1 MNKMNG
7 CSFLIF
13 PRIGNYFAI
22 VKSFRR
28 FFSSFARKVHFA
40 HYHLPMS
47 LIKSSFVRY
56 SQECSQTTLR
66 ENPYYFFQTL
76 QRRKDTTMPITVGQ
90 NAPDFA
96 LKTKN
101 SEGPAT
107 IKLSDYQG
115 KNVVL
120 LFFPMA
126 FTGVCTNELCSVS
139 GGLELY
145 SSLNAQVFGISVDS
159 PFTLEVFAQKSN
171 IAFPL
176 LSDFNKEASRA
187 YDALY
192 GNFVPGVW
200 DLQGVSKRSA
210 FVIDKDGV
218 VQYAEVL
225 ENAGE
230 LPNFSKIEE
239 TLKSLN

>member
-1 MNKMNG
+1 
-7 CSFLIF
+7 
-13 PRIGNYFAI
+13 
-22 VKSFRR
+22 
-28 FFSSFARKVHFA
+28 
-40 HYHLPMS
+40 
-47 LIKSSFVRY
+47 
-56 SQECSQTTLR
+56 
-66 ENPYYFFQTL
+66 
-76 QRRKDTTMPITVGQ
+76 MPITVGQ

-96 LKTKN
+96 LKTKTP
-101 SEGPAT
+101 EGAAT
-107 IKLSDYQG
+107 ITLSDYKG

-159 PFTLEVFAQKSN
+159 PFTLEVFAQKN
-171 IAFPL
+171 TIAFPL
-176 LSDFNKEASRA
+176 LSDFNKEVSKS
-187 YDALY
+187 YGALY
-192 GNFVPGVW
+192 GTFVPGVW